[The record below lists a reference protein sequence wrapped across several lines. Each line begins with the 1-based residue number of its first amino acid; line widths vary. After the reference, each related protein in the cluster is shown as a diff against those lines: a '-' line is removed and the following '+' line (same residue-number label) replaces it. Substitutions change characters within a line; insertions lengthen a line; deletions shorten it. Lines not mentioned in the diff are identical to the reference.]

1 MSRTVTLLADTL
13 GFMAG
18 GGHFW
23 VYLNWA
29 LGLQGTGCSVH
40 WLDSAPDGLD
50 TPTLHARTAVLRERL
65 AGLGF
70 KGPVAVVGWTLPDPD
85 IKPPAGCIG
94 FGEVAATSDLLI
106 NFTYAM
112 PDAVL
117 KRFPRT
123 VLIDIDPGLTQHWLA
138 SGQMSVRPH
147 DIYFSTGETVGRSR
161 FIPDAGLHWHYT
173 PPCVALDVWPL
184 LPTPPDAPF
193 TTVSGW
199 YADEWI
205 TDASHPEGYYCND
218 KRSGFLPFLGLPAH
232 TAVPLELALNLG
244 TDADTEGP
252 ALRAQGWRVRMSKEV
267 SSTPADYRQYI
278 QASRGEFSAAKPS
291 CMAFQNAWISDRTL
305 CYLASGRPA
314 VVGHT
319 GPSRF
324 LPSDLGLLRFQ
335 TLEEAASMLEAV
347 AADWPKHSAAARAL
361 AAEHFDA
368 TRVAQRLLER
378 ALA

>member
-29 LGLQGTGCSVH
+29 LGLQGTGCAVH

-50 TPTLHARTAVLRERL
+50 TPTLHTRTAVLRERL
-65 AGLGF
+65 AALGF
-70 KGPVAVVGWTLPDPD
+70 HGQVAVVGWTSPDPD
-85 IKPPAGCIG
+85 IAPPAGCIG
-94 FGEVAATSDLLI
+94 FGDVAASSDLVI

-112 PDAVL
+112 PDSVL
-117 KRFPRT
+117 KRFKRT
-123 VLIDIDPGLTQHWLA
+123 ALIDIDPGLTQHWLA

-147 DIYFSTGETVGRSR
+147 DIFFSTGETVGRSAL
-161 FIPDAGLHWHYT
+161 IPDAGLHWHYT
-173 PPCVALDVWPL
+173 PPCVALDAWPA
-184 LPTPPDAPF
+184 LPPPQEAPF

-199 YADEWI
+199 YANEWI
-205 TDASHPEGYYCND
+205 TDASHPEGFYCND
-218 KRSGFLPFLGLPAH
+218 KRSGFLPFLDLPQH
-232 TAVPLELALNLG
+232 TPVPLELALNMD

-252 ALRAQGWRVRMSKEV
+252 ALRAKGWRVRLSKEV
-267 SSTPADYRQYI
+267 SSTPADYRRYI
-278 QASRGEFSAAKPS
+278 QSSRGEFSAAKPS

-314 VVGHT
+314 VVRHT
-319 GPSRF
+319 GPSHF
-324 LPSDLGLLRFQ
+324 LPDALGLLRFH
-335 TLEEAASMLEAV
+335 TLQQAAEMLDEV
-347 AADWPKHSAAARAL
+347 AANWARHSAAARAL

-368 TRVAQRLLER
+368 TRVAQRVLER
-378 ALA
+378 ALG